1 MPFRLFPSCCPPST
15 GLRYPWGGWVY
26 LEDLPPDHAMVKVDV
41 SKAFNSIRR
50 DRVLRAVEE
59 YIPSLLP
66 LAHSSY
72 SSPSVLMW
80 YDTQILSAKGIQQGD
95 PLGHMLFCLGIH
107 KLISPLSSD
116 FNVFYLDDGT
126 IGGKVEDLQVDL
138 QLIGLFLNVDKSEL
152 TSHSNSKVR
161 HREQNFWDTDDA
173 IVIAIGLRVGVPICL
188 PIHLTCVENLPTNL
202 DVMA

>member
-1 MPFRLFPSCCPPST
+1 MHPIAVGCSFKDLPPNVPASMPFRLSLSCCPPST

-80 YDTQILSAKGIQQGD
+80 YDTQILSVKGIQQGD

-107 KLISPLSSD
+107 KLISPLSSTSMSST
-116 FNVFYLDDGT
+116 LT
-126 IGGKVEDLQVDL
+126 MAQSAGKSKTSR
-138 QLIGLFLNVDKSEL
+138 LIYN
-152 TSHSNSKVR
+152 
-161 HREQNFWDTDDA
+161 W
-173 IVIAIGLRVGVPICL
+173 
-188 PIHLTCVENLPTNL
+188 
-202 DVMA
+202 